1 MHYTG
6 PVYRPPFEAN
16 SLLLQVTVG
25 CSHNKC
31 AFCTMYRETPF
42 SVCPME
48 QVEADIA
55 EAARRRPDAKRV
67 FLENGD
73 AFVLSADRL
82 EQIAERIHAGLP
94 KVETVTMYASI
105 LNVRSKTDEEL
116 RRLRAAGINE
126 LNIGVES
133 GLDEALRLMNKCYTA
148 GEAENELL
156 RLKAAGFDYCLNI
169 IFGAAGA
176 ALRRENA
183 EATATLL
190 NDAKPFLIFT
200 GTVHAD
206 PGCPLYEDMRSGAF
220 VEPSFGEYLEEE
232 ELLLKCLKLDDTYF
246 FGVHPSNVLPMR
258 GVLPRDREAML
269 DAIREMRSR
278 MGSRLD
284 ERPVRTGEGGIL
296 NRGQAWTGA

>member
-6 PVYRPPFEAN
+6 PVYRPPFEAD

-42 SVCPME
+42 AVCPTE
-48 QVEADIA
+48 QVEADIE
-55 EAARRRPDAKRV
+55 EAARRRPNAARV

-82 EQIAERIHAGLP
+82 ESLAGMIRARLP
-94 KVETVTMYASI
+94 KVETITMYASI
-105 LNVRSKTDEEL
+105 LNVRTKTDEEL

-133 GLDEALRLMNKCYTA
+133 GLDEALTRMNKCYTA
-148 GEAENELL
+148 EEAKYELL
-156 RLKAAGFDYCLNI
+156 RLRSAGFDYCLNI

-176 ALRRENA
+176 ELRRENA
-183 EATATLL
+183 EATAELL
-190 NDAKPFLIFT
+190 NAAKPFLIFT

-206 PGCPLYEDMRSGAF
+206 PGCPLYEDMQSGAF
-220 VEPSFGEYLEEE
+220 TEPTFGEYLEEE
-232 ELLLKCLKLDDTYF
+232 ALLLDRLTLENTYF

-269 DAIREMRSR
+269 EAIRERR
-278 MGSRLD
+278 AHMGSRLN
-284 ERPVRTGEGGIL
+284 ERPIRTGEGGIL
-296 NRGQAWTGA
+296 NRG

>member
-42 SVCPME
+42 AVCPAE
-48 QVEADIA
+48 EVAADIE
-55 EAARRRPDAKRV
+55 EAARHWPNATRV

-82 EQIAERIHAGLP
+82 EQIAEAIHEKLP
-94 KVETVTMYASI
+94 KVETITMYASI
-105 LNVRSKTDEEL
+105 LNVRTKTDAEL

-133 GLDEALRLMNKCYTA
+133 GLDAALALMNKCYTA
-148 GEAENELL
+148 AEARDELL
-156 RLKAAGFDYCLNI
+156 RLRAAGFDFCLNI

-183 EATATLL
+183 EATAALL
-190 NDAKPFLIFT
+190 NETKPFLIFT

-220 VEPSFGEYLEEE
+220 PKPTFGEYLEEE
-232 ELLLKCLKLDDTYF
+232 ELLLNRLALEDTYF

-269 DAIREMRSR
+269 EAIREKRTQ
-278 MGSRLD
+278 MGSRLA
-284 ERPVRTGEGGIL
+284 ERPIRTGEGGIL
-296 NRGQAWTGA
+296 NRG

>member
-16 SLLLQVTVG
+16 SLLLQVTEG

-42 SVCPME
+42 AVCPAE
-48 QVEADIA
+48 QVEADID
-55 EAARRRPDAKRV
+55 EAARRWPNAKRV

-82 EQIAERIHAGLP
+82 ERIAEAIRAKLP
-94 KVETVTMYASI
+94 KVETITMYASI
-105 LNVRSKTDEEL
+105 LNIRAKTDEEL
-116 RRLRAAGINE
+116 RRLRALGVNE

-133 GLDEALRLMNKCYTA
+133 GLDEALTLMNKCYTA
-148 GEAENELL
+148 KEAGDELRRL
-156 RLKAAGFDYCLNI
+156 RSAGYDFCLNI

-176 ALRRENA
+176 EKRRENA
-183 EATATLL
+183 EATAALL
-190 NDAKPFLIFT
+190 NAAKPFLIFT

-220 VEPSFGEYLEEE
+220 TEPTFGEYLEEE
-232 ELLLKCLKLDDTYF
+232 ALLLERLELEDTYF

-269 DAIREMRSR
+269 DAIQKMRAQ
-278 MGSRLD
+278 MGPRLN

-296 NRGQAWTGA
+296 NRG

>member
-6 PVYRPPFEAN
+6 PVYRPPFEAD

-42 SVCPME
+42 AVCPTE
-48 QVEADIA
+48 QVEADIE
-55 EAARRRPDAKRV
+55 EAARRRPNVTRV

-82 EQIAERIHAGLP
+82 EQIAEMIHAKLP
-94 KVETVTMYASI
+94 KVQTITMYASI
-105 LNVRSKTDEEL
+105 LNVRTKTDEEL
-116 RRLRAAGINE
+116 RRLRTAGVNE
-126 LNIGVES
+126 LNVGVES
-133 GLDEALRLMNKCYTA
+133 SLDEALRLLNKCYTA
-148 GEAENELL
+148 KEAKDELL

-176 ALRRENA
+176 AHRLENA
-183 EATATLL
+183 EATAALL
-190 NDAKPFLIFT
+190 NKAKPFLIFT

-206 PGCPLYEDMRSGAF
+206 PGCPLYEDMQSGAF
-220 VEPSFGEYLEEE
+220 TEPTFGEYLEEE
-232 ELLLKCLKLDDTYF
+232 ELLLKRLALEDTYF

-258 GVLPRDREAML
+258 GILPRDKEAML
-269 DAIREMRSR
+269 EAIREMRAH
-278 MGSRLD
+278 MGSRLS
-284 ERPVRTGEGGIL
+284 ERPIRTGEGGIL
-296 NRGQAWTGA
+296 NRG

>member
-16 SLLLQVTVG
+16 SLLLQVTAG

-31 AFCTMYRETPF
+31 AFCTMYRDTPF
-42 SVCPME
+42 TVCPTE
-48 QVEADIA
+48 QVEADID
-55 EAARRRPDAKRV
+55 EAARRWPNAERV

-82 EQIAERIHAGLP
+82 EQVAESIHARLP
-94 KVETVTMYASI
+94 KVQTITMYASI
-105 LNVRSKTDEEL
+105 LNVRTKTDEEL

-133 GLDEALRLMNKCYTA
+133 GLDEALTLMNKCYTA
-148 GEAENELL
+148 KEAKDELL

-176 ALRRENA
+176 ARRRENA
-183 EATATLL
+183 ESTAKLL
-190 NDAKPFLIFT
+190 NAAKPFLIFT

-206 PGCPLYEDMRSGAF
+206 PGCSLYKDLKSGAF
-220 VEPSFGEYLEEE
+220 VEPTFGEYLEEE
-232 ELLLKCLKLDDTYF
+232 ELLLRNLALEDTFF
-246 FGVHPSNVLPMR
+246 FGLHPSNVVPMR
-258 GVLPRDREAML
+258 GVLPRDKKVML
-269 DAIREMRSR
+269 EEIQEMRAH
-278 MGSRLD
+278 MGSRLSLHPI
-284 ERPVRTGEGGIL
+284 RNGEGGIV
-296 NRGQAWTGA
+296 NRG

>member
-42 SVCPME
+42 AVCPTE
-48 QVEADIA
+48 QVEADIE
-55 EAARRRPDAKRV
+55 EAARRRPNVTRV

-82 EQIAERIHAGLP
+82 EQIAEMIHAKLP
-94 KVETVTMYASI
+94 KVQTITMYASI
-105 LNVRSKTDEEL
+105 LNVRTKTDEEL
-116 RRLRAAGINE
+116 RRLRTAGVNE
-126 LNIGVES
+126 LNVGVES
-133 GLDEALRLMNKCYTA
+133 SLDEALRLLNKCYTA
-148 GEAENELL
+148 KEAKDELL

-176 ALRRENA
+176 AHRLENA
-183 EATATLL
+183 EATAALL
-190 NDAKPFLIFT
+190 NKAKPFLIFT

-206 PGCPLYEDMRSGAF
+206 PGCPLYEDMQSGAF
-220 VEPSFGEYLEEE
+220 TEPTFGEYLEEE
-232 ELLLKCLKLDDTYF
+232 ELLLKRLALEDTYF

-258 GVLPRDREAML
+258 GILPRDKEAML
-269 DAIREMRSR
+269 EAIREMRAH
-278 MGSRLD
+278 MGSRLS
-284 ERPVRTGEGGIL
+284 ERPIRTGEGGIL
-296 NRGQAWTGA
+296 NRG

>member
-31 AFCTMYRETPF
+31 AFCTMYREAPF

-48 QVEADIA
+48 QVEADIE
-55 EAARRRPDAKRV
+55 EAARRFGNATRV

-82 EQIAERIHAGLP
+82 ERIAALIRAKLP
-94 KVETVTMYASI
+94 RVQTITMYASV
-105 LNVRSKTDEEL
+105 LNLRTKTDEEL
-116 RRLRAAGINE
+116 RRLRSLGINE

-133 GLDEALRLMNKCYTA
+133 GLDAALTLMNKCYTA
-148 GEAENELL
+148 QEAKAELL
-156 RLKAAGFDYCLNI
+156 RLKDAGFDYCLNI

-176 ALRRENA
+176 GHWRENA
-183 EATATLL
+183 EATAALL
-190 NDAKPFLIFT
+190 NAVSPFLIFT

-206 PGCPLYEDMRSGAF
+206 PGCPLYEDMQSGAF
-220 VEPSFGEYLEEE
+220 TEPTFGEYLDEEALFLE
-232 ELLLKCLKLDDTYF
+232 RLTLENSYF

-258 GVLPRDREAML
+258 GVLPRDRQAML
-269 DAIREMRSR
+269 DAIREMRLR
-278 MGSRLD
+278 MRSRLN
-284 ERPVRTGEGGIL
+284 ERPIRSGEGGII
-296 NRGQAWTGA
+296 NRSVH

>member
-42 SVCPME
+42 TVCPTE
-48 QVEADIA
+48 QVEADID
-55 EAARRRPDAKRV
+55 EAARRWPGATRV

-82 EQIAERIHAGLP
+82 ELLAEMIHAKLP
-94 KVETVTMYASI
+94 KVQTITMYASI
-105 LNVRSKTDEEL
+105 LNVRTKSDEEL

-126 LNIGVES
+126 LNVGVES
-133 GLDEALRLMNKCYTA
+133 GLDEALKLMNKCYTA
-148 GEAENELL
+148 KEAEDELL
-156 RLKAAGFDYCLNI
+156 RLNAAGFDYCLNV
-169 IFGAAGA
+169 IFGAAGS

-183 EATATLL
+183 EATAALL
-190 NDAKPFLIFT
+190 NAAKPFLIFT

-206 PGCPLYEDMRSGAF
+206 PGCPLYEDMQSGAF
-220 VEPSFGEYLEEE
+220 TEPTFGEYLEEE
-232 ELLLKCLKLDDTYF
+232 ELLLNDLALEDTYF

-258 GVLPRDREAML
+258 GVLSRDKDAML
-269 DAIREMRSR
+269 EAIRELRAH
-278 MGSRLD
+278 MGSRLH
-284 ERPVRTGEGGIL
+284 ERPIRTGEGGIL
-296 NRGQAWTGA
+296 NRG

>member
-42 SVCPME
+42 AVCPTE
-48 QVEADIA
+48 QVEADID
-55 EAARRRPDAKRV
+55 EAARRWPDATRV

-82 EQIAERIHAGLP
+82 EQIAGMIHAKLP
-94 KVETVTMYASI
+94 KVQTITMYASI
-105 LNVRSKTDEEL
+105 LNVRTKSDEEL

-133 GLDEALRLMNKCYTA
+133 GLDEALTLMNKCYTA
-148 GEAENELL
+148 REAKDELL
-156 RLKAAGFDYCLNI
+156 RLNAAGFDYCLNI

-183 EATATLL
+183 RATAALL
-190 NDAKPFLIFT
+190 NAAKPFLIFT

-206 PGCPLYEDMRSGAF
+206 PGCPLYEDMQSGAF
-220 VEPSFGEYLEEE
+220 VEPTFGEYLEEE
-232 ELLLKCLKLDDTYF
+232 ELLLNGLALEDTYF

-258 GVLPRDREAML
+258 GVLPRDKEAML
-269 DAIREMRSR
+269 EAIREMRAH
-278 MGSRLD
+278 MGSRLH
-284 ERPVRTGEGGIL
+284 ERPIRTGEGGIV
-296 NRGQAWTGA
+296 NRG

>member
-42 SVCPME
+42 SVCPTE
-48 QVEADIA
+48 QVEADID
-55 EAARRRPDAKRV
+55 EAARRRPNAERV

-82 EQIAERIHAGLP
+82 ERIAEMIHAKLP
-94 KVETVTMYASI
+94 MVQTITMYASI
-105 LNVRSKTDEEL
+105 LNVRTKSDEEL

-133 GLDEALRLMNKCYTA
+133 GLDEALKLMNKCYTA
-148 GEAENELL
+148 AEAKDELQ

-176 ALRRENA
+176 GHWRENA
-183 EATATLL
+183 EATAALL
-190 NDAKPFLIFT
+190 NTAKPFLIFT

-206 PGCPLYEDMRSGAF
+206 PGCPLYEDMQSGAF
-220 VEPSFGEYLEEE
+220 TEPTFGEYLEEE
-232 ELLLKCLKLDDTYF
+232 ELLLNRLTLEEAYF

-258 GVLPRDREAML
+258 GLLPRDREAML
-269 DAIREMRSR
+269 DAIREMRAH
-278 MGSRLD
+278 MGSRLN
-284 ERPVRTGEGGIL
+284 ERPIRTGEGGIL
-296 NRGQAWTGA
+296 NRG

>member
-42 SVCPME
+42 AVCPTE
-48 QVEADIA
+48 QVAEDLE
-55 EAARRRPDAKRV
+55 EAARRWPGATRV

-73 AFVLSADRL
+73 AFVLSAERL
-82 EQIAERIHAGLP
+82 ELLAELIHAKLP
-94 KVETVTMYASI
+94 KVETITMYASI
-105 LNVRSKTDEEL
+105 LNVRTKTDAEL
-116 RRLRAAGINE
+116 RRLRALGINE

-133 GLDEALRLMNKCYTA
+133 GLDEALTRMNKCYTA
-148 GEAENELL
+148 AEAGDELL
-156 RLKAAGFDYCLNI
+156 RLRAAGFDYCLNI

-183 EATATLL
+183 EATAALL
-190 NDAKPFLIFT
+190 NAAKPFLIFT
-200 GTVHAD
+200 GTLHAD
-206 PGCPLYEDMRSGAF
+206 PGCPLYEELRSGAF
-220 VEPSFGEYLEEE
+220 TEPTFGEYLEEE
-232 ELLLKCLKLDDTYF
+232 ELLLRALALEDTYF

-258 GVLPRDREAML
+258 GVLPRDRGAML
-269 DAIREMRSR
+269 NAIEEMRAR
-278 MGSRLD
+278 MGDRLR
-284 ERPVRTGEGGIL
+284 ERPIRTGEGGIL
-296 NRGQAWTGA
+296 NRG

>member
-42 SVCPME
+42 AVCPME
-48 QVEADIA
+48 QVEADI
-55 EAARRRPDAKRV
+55 EESARRYGNATRV

-82 EQIAERIHAGLP
+82 EQIAEAIHAKLP
-94 KVETVTMYASI
+94 KVQTITMYASI
-105 LNVRSKTDEEL
+105 LNVRTKTDEEL
-116 RRLRAAGINE
+116 RRLRALGINE

-133 GLDEALRLMNKCYTA
+133 GLDEALTRMNKCYTA
-148 GEAENELL
+148 REAKDELL
-156 RLKAAGFDYCLNI
+156 RLRSAGFDFCLNI

-176 ALRRENA
+176 EKRRENA
-183 EATATLL
+183 EATAALL
-190 NDAKPFLIFT
+190 NAAKPFLIFT

-220 VEPSFGEYLEEE
+220 TEPTFGEYLEEE
-232 ELLLKCLKLDDTYF
+232 ALLLERLELEDTCF

-258 GVLPRDREAML
+258 GVLPRDRGAML
-269 DAIREMRSR
+269 DAIQKMRAQ
-278 MGSRLD
+278 MGPRLN

-296 NRGQAWTGA
+296 NRG

>member
-42 SVCPME
+42 TVCPTE
-48 QVEADIA
+48 QVEADID
-55 EAARRRPDAKRV
+55 EAARRWPNSQRV

-73 AFVLSADRL
+73 AFVLSAERL
-82 EQIAERIHAGLP
+82 EQIAEMIHARLP
-94 KVETVTMYASI
+94 KVQTITMYASI
-105 LNVRSKTDEEL
+105 LNVRTKSDEEL

-133 GLDEALRLMNKCYTA
+133 GLDEALTLMNKCYTA
-148 GEAENELL
+148 KEAKDELL
-156 RLKAAGFDYCLNI
+156 RLKAAGFDCCLNI

-176 ALRRENA
+176 AHWRENA
-183 EATATLL
+183 EATAALL
-190 NDAKPFLIFT
+190 NAAKPFLIFT

-206 PGCPLYEDMRSGAF
+206 PGCPLYEDMQSGAF
-220 VEPSFGEYLEEE
+220 TESTFGEYLEEE
-232 ELLLKCLKLDDTYF
+232 ELLLNNLALEDTCF

-258 GVLPRDREAML
+258 GILPRDKDAML
-269 DAIREMRSR
+269 EAIREMRAH
-278 MGSRLD
+278 MGSRLS
-284 ERPVRTGEGGIL
+284 ERPIRTGEGEIL
-296 NRGQAWTGA
+296 NRG

>member
-6 PVYRPPFEAN
+6 PVYRPPFEAD

-25 CSHNKC
+25 CSHNRC

-42 SVCPME
+42 AVCPAE
-48 QVEADIA
+48 QIEADIE
-55 EAARRRPDAKRV
+55 EAARLRPDATRV

-82 EQIAERIHAGLP
+82 EQIASAIRAKLP
-94 KVETVTMYASI
+94 KVRTITMYASI
-105 LNVRSKTDEEL
+105 LNVRTKTDGEL
-116 RRLRAAGINE
+116 RRLRALGVNE

-133 GLDEALRLMNKCYTA
+133 GLDAALTLMNKCYSA
-148 GEAENELL
+148 AEARDELL
-156 RLKAAGFDYCLNI
+156 RLRGAGFDYCLNV

-176 ALRRENA
+176 GRWRENA
-183 EATATLL
+183 EATAELL
-190 NDAKPFLIFT
+190 NAARPFLIFS

-206 PGCPLYEDMRSGAF
+206 PGCPLYEDMKSGAF
-220 VEPSFGEYLEEE
+220 TEPSFGEYLDEE
-232 ELLLKCLKLDDTYF
+232 ELLLERLALEDCFF

-269 DAIREMRSR
+269 AAIRETRAR
-278 MGSRLD
+278 MGSRLN
-284 ERPVRTGEGGIL
+284 ERPIRTGEGGIL
-296 NRGQAWTGA
+296 NR

>member
-42 SVCPME
+42 AVCPAE
-48 QVEADIA
+48 QVEADID
-55 EAARRRPDAKRV
+55 EAARRWPNAARV

-82 EQIAERIHAGLP
+82 EQIAGMIHTKLP
-94 KVETVTMYASI
+94 KVQTITMYASI
-105 LNVRSKTDEEL
+105 LNVRTKTDEEL
-116 RRLRAAGINE
+116 RRLRAAGVNE

-133 GLDEALRLMNKCYTA
+133 GLDEALTLMNKCYTA
-148 GEAENELL
+148 KEAKDELL

-169 IFGAAGA
+169 IFGAAGKA
-176 ALRRENA
+176 HRLENA
-183 EATATLL
+183 EATAELL
-190 NDAKPFLIFT
+190 NAAKPFLIFT

-206 PGCPLYEDMRSGAF
+206 PGCPLYEDMQNGAF
-220 VEPSFGEYLEEE
+220 TEPTFGEYLEEE
-232 ELLLKCLKLDDTYF
+232 ELLLNNLALEDTCF

-258 GVLPRDREAML
+258 GFLPRDKDAML
-269 DAIREMRSR
+269 EAIQEMRAH
-278 MGSRLD
+278 MGSRLN
-284 ERPVRTGEGGIL
+284 ERPIRTGEGGIL
-296 NRGQAWTGA
+296 NRG